1 LAWLEIDLDAIAWNL
16 GVVRDLAGPGVAV
29 LPVVKADAY
38 GHGAVPVARVL
49 EAAGAD
55 GLCVAT
61 WDEALELR
69 RGRVR
74 APILVLYPVP
84 PAHVAEA
91 ARRRIVLTAGDAA
104 GLAALLD
111 ACGPPKARGRRL
123 GVALEVETGLGRGGL
138 LEAEVASAVRAI
150 SATRGVR
157 LDSVW
162 SHLAA
167 AGDAVRST
175 AQVERFGSA
184 TDELV
189 RTGSRLGRRHLAGSG
204 GLLGGSAPSFDAVRP
219 GLAIYGLT
227 PEDVASDVA
236 ATRKAARLRPAM
248 SLRARPVRVV
258 DLPAGHGVSYGPRF
272 ETARRSAIATLP
284 LGYGDGWPR
293 SLGGVASALVRGRRV
308 PLVGTVAM
316 DAIMADVTGVPGE
329 PVTCDDE
336 FTLLGD
342 DGDGRIDVAELAQL
356 RTTIS
361 WEVVTDMARRLS
373 RVYHAAAGPIGVR
386 TLISGDDVWPASSS
400 GTGTSVTSRSTRS

>member
-1 LAWLEIDLDAIAWNL
+1 MRE
-16 GVVRDLAGPGVAV
+16 LAGPGVAV

-38 GHGAVPVARVL
+38 GHGAVPVARAL
-49 EAAGAD
+49 EAAGVE

-69 RGRVR
+69 RGGVR
-74 APILVLYPVP
+74 ATTLVLYPVP
-84 PAHVAEA
+84 TAHVREA
-91 ARRRIVLTAGDAA
+91 ARRRIVLTAGDPA
-104 GLAALLD
+104 GLTALLD
-111 ACGPPKARGRRL
+111 ACGTLKPGGRRL

-138 LEAEVASAVRAI
+138 LEGEVAEAARAV

-167 AGDAVRST
+167 AGDDDRSR
-175 AQVERFGSA
+175 AQVARFASA
-184 TDELV
+184 SDEV
-189 RTGSRLGRRHLAGSG
+189 AGAGIRLGRRHLVGSG
-204 GLLGGSAPSFDAVRP
+204 GLLGRSAPAFEAVRP

-227 PEDVASDVA
+227 PEDVAADVA
-236 ATRKAARLRPAM
+236 ATDRAARLRPAM

-272 ETARRSAIATLP
+272 ETRRRSRIATLP

-293 SLGGVASALVRGRRV
+293 SLGGVAAALVRGHRV

-361 WEVVTDMARRLS
+361 WEVVTAMARRLS

-386 TLISGDDVWPASSS
+386 TLVSGDDA
-400 GTGTSVTSRSTRS
+400 

>member
-1 LAWLEIDLDAIAWNL
+1 
-16 GVVRDLAGPGVAV
+16 VVRELAGPGVAV

-38 GHGAVPVARVL
+38 GHGAVPVARAL
-49 EAAGAD
+49 EAAGVE

-69 RGRVR
+69 RAGVR
-74 APILVLYPVP
+74 ATILVLYPVP
-84 PAHVAEA
+84 VAHVPEA
-91 ARRRIVLTAGDAA
+91 ARRRIVLTVGDPD
-104 GLAALLD
+104 GLAALL
-111 ACGPPKARGRRL
+111 ATSATLKPGGRRL

-138 LEAEVASAVRAI
+138 LEGQVAEAARAV

-157 LDSVW
+157 LDSLW

-167 AGDAVRST
+167 TGDAERSR
-175 AQVERFGSA
+175 AQVARFGSA
-184 TDELV
+184 SEEV
-189 RTGSRLGRRHLAGSG
+189 AGAGIRPERRHLSGSG
-204 GLLGGSAPSFDAVRP
+204 ALFGRSAPPWDAVRP

-227 PEDVASDVA
+227 PEDVATDVA
-236 ATRKAARLRPAM
+236 ATARTARLRPAM

-258 DLPAGHGVSYGPRF
+258 DLPSGHGVSYGPRF
-272 ETARRSAIATLP
+272 ETRRRSRIATLP

-293 SLGGVASALVRGRRV
+293 SLGGVAAALVRGHRV
-308 PLVGTVAM
+308 PLVGSVAM
-316 DAIMADVTGVPGE
+316 DAVMADVTGVPGE
-329 PVTCDDE
+329 LVTCDDE

-342 DGDGRIDVAELAQL
+342 DGDGRIAVDELAQL

-386 TLISGDDVWPASSS
+386 TLISGDDAWPASNS